1 MRDGVKCYRTG
12 DMGKYLENGDI
23 EFLGRADQQIK
34 VRGYRVEL
42 GEVEAAL
49 EKAPG
54 VDKAV
59 AFAVDNDKTDKHLLA
74 AVIAEKVNPDKAES
88 LFKRSTVAMKECMR
102 DRFSK
107 MAVNEVAEYCRK
119 VDEVCLSAMM
129 NLIADA
135 VSKDCFSMDDMMH
148 GLNAKERNRRLLE
161 RWAKSLV
168 DMKALNAKGDS
179 FCFSGDYK
187 RGDIEALWQQLESLE
202 LKVEYRAFVVFAHM
216 HRFLIRP
223 RVGESGSFIHTF
235 SRRWF

>member
-59 AFAVDNDKTDKHLLA
+59 AFAADNDKTDKHLLA

-88 LFKRSTVAMKECMR
+88 LFKRSTVAMKECM
-102 DRFSK
+102 
-107 MAVNEVAEYCRK
+107 
-119 VDEVCLSAMM
+119 
-129 NLIADA
+129 
-135 VSKDCFSMDDMMH
+135 
-148 GLNAKERNRRLLE
+148 
-161 RWAKSLV
+161 
-168 DMKALNAKGDS
+168 
-179 FCFSGDYK
+179 
-187 RGDIEALWQQLESLE
+187 
-202 LKVEYRAFVVFAHM
+202 
-216 HRFLIRP
+216 
-223 RVGESGSFIHTF
+223 
-235 SRRWF
+235 